1 MYRVWLT
8 LVLLAT
14 ATLAHGQL
22 AVEVQYGLGRHIP
35 ILAEGYPDIVA
46 NSPQW
51 TVSVGYRSD
60 EAQWSQLYGKPLWH
74 TRLSYQTLG
83 NDQIFG
89 SAVGLSTGL
98 LFDMTPSG
106 RWQLTAG
113 GTLGLAYLDRPYDV
127 VDNATNPSIG
137 THLNAMA
144 TLEARVVLL
153 YLPGVRLG
161 AALSA
166 EHYSNSDYS
175 EPNIGVNIA
184 SGRVFLQLDW
194 SDEPPRFAMAVDT
207 SYAVISILPPS
218 VDRNIRLWQ
227 PYLRLS
233 GGLTERGIDGP
244 KYAVYGVGGGMSYRH
259 SLKHRWSLGIDYI
272 FDRSAQRFQ
281 EHIGVPSDEARRE
294 SRRLALMGGHEFVM
308 GRIGLVTEVGLYFT
322 DHYAR
327 RTIIPT
333 RLGLQFYPLQS
344 AYGYPHYQSY
354 IGLYVHAYSG
364 EAEYPELAVGVA
376 F

>member
-127 VDNATNPSIG
+127 VDNATDRKS
-137 THLNAMA
+137 
-144 TLEARVVLL
+144 VV
-153 YLPGVRLG
+153 
-161 AALSA
+161 
-166 EHYSNSDYS
+166 
-175 EPNIGVNIA
+175 
-184 SGRVFLQLDW
+184 
-194 SDEPPRFAMAVDT
+194 
-207 SYAVISILPPS
+207 
-218 VDRNIRLWQ
+218 
-227 PYLRLS
+227 
-233 GGLTERGIDGP
+233 
-244 KYAVYGVGGGMSYRH
+244 
-259 SLKHRWSLGIDYI
+259 
-272 FDRSAQRFQ
+272 
-281 EHIGVPSDEARRE
+281 
-294 SRRLALMGGHEFVM
+294 
-308 GRIGLVTEVGLYFT
+308 
-322 DHYAR
+322 
-327 RTIIPT
+327 
-333 RLGLQFYPLQS
+333 
-344 AYGYPHYQSY
+344 
-354 IGLYVHAYSG
+354 
-364 EAEYPELAVGVA
+364 
-376 F
+376 